1 MRKIS
6 LVKTANKVRAV
17 QREGGVNRVGEV
29 NKVRL
34 WLLPLLL
41 IFTLESF
48 AADVVRIIR
57 PQSEQDASHHYFSAL
72 LQLALDKTQVEY
84 GHAIAR
90 PTPFVLEQGRAEQ
103 ALKSGQ
109 HIDIYWMGTS
119 LDREQKL
126 SPIRIPLLKGLL
138 GYRGLII
145 RESERDFFA
154 NKTNW
159 LRLNL
164 RSICQGMHWPDSDI
178 LERGGFRVIR
188 SARFKSMFAMLENYR
203 CDMFPRGIHEGP
215 AEVTAHKKASD
226 KLGWFD
232 QYLIYYPFPMYFF
245 TKKDNIVLADRITK
259 GLEMMIDDGS
269 FTQFMQQHPVTEHL
283 FPLSQWTERVKVK
296 LLNTELPADTDIT
309 DGRYWVVPE

>member
-1 MRKIS
+1 MIKIGHIS
-6 LVKTANKVRAV
+6 AVGHSGALQGRVRNRVRA
-17 QREGGVNRVGEV
+17 
-29 NKVRL
+29 

-48 AADVVRIIR
+48 AQEIVRIIR
-57 PQSEQDASHHYFSAL
+57 PQSEEDASHHYFSAL
-72 LQLALDKTQVEY
+72 LQQALDKTAAEY
-84 GHAIAR
+84 GSAQAQ

-103 ALKSGQ
+103 ALKAGQ
-109 HIDIYWMGTS
+109 HIDVYWMGTS
-119 LDREQKL
+119 LEREQEL
-126 SPIRIPLLKGLL
+126 AAIRIPLLKGLL

-145 RESERDFFA
+145 RESERLFFS
-154 NKTNW
+154 KRVNW

-178 LERGGFRVIR
+178 LESGGFRVIR
-188 SARFKSMFAMLENYR
+188 SARFKSMFAMLENFR

-215 AEVTAHKKASD
+215 AEVSAHSQNSD

-245 TKKDNIVLADRITK
+245 TKKDNVVLTDRIAK

-269 FTQFMQQHPVTEHL
+269 FMTFMQQHPVTQHL
-283 FPLSQWTERVKVK
+283 FPLAQWPERVEVK
-296 LLNTELPADTDIT
+296 LLNTQLPADTDIT
-309 DGRYWVVPE
+309 DRRYWVVPE

>member
-1 MRKIS
+1 MGVDQKKRGNRI
-6 LVKTANKVRAV
+6 RA
-17 QREGGVNRVGEV
+17 
-29 NKVRL
+29 

-41 IFTLESF
+41 ILSLESF
-48 AADVVRIIR
+48 ASDVVRIIR

-72 LQLALDKTQVEY
+72 LQQALDKTQSEY
-84 GHAIAR
+84 GHAIVR
-90 PTPFVLEQGRAEQ
+90 PTPLVLEQGRAEQ
-103 ALKSGQ
+103 ALKAGQ
-109 HIDIYWMGTS
+109 HIDVYWMGTS
-119 LDREQKL
+119 LEREQNL
-126 SPIRIPLLKGLL
+126 APIRIPLLKGLL

-145 RESERDFFA
+145 RESERLFFA

-215 AEVTAHKKASD
+215 AEVLANKQASD

-245 TKKDNIVLADRITK
+245 TKKDNIVLADRIAK

-269 FTQFMQQHPVTEHL
+269 FDLFMQQHPVTKHL
-283 FPLSQWTERVKVK
+283 FPLSQWTERVEVK
-296 LLNTELPADTDIT
+296 LLNIALPADTDIT
-309 DGRYWVVPE
+309 DSRYWVVPE